1 MLPNKISIYRKRA
14 KLTQEGLAQAIG
26 TSRSQLVKLER
37 GERPLTSDW
46 LEKIGE
52 ACQVSPHLLIA
63 PDGAVPSVDELAQLL
78 QAAQDALPV
87 GVPYSEWPRSV
98 ASELHMRLRRLAGDR
113 ATDANQD

>member
-1 MLPNKISIYRKRA
+1 M
-14 KLTQEGLAQAIG
+14 
-26 TSRSQLVKLER
+26 KLER